1 MEERKNEHARQNRQ
15 RDPLQQIPGVGKNI
29 AQDLRELGIFSVA
42 DLKGRDPQEL
52 YRLDCLK
59 KGFQEDPCQLYVFRC
74 AVYFADHENPDPEKL
89 KWWYWKDK
97 EYPGGEQRGEDTV
110 IREAKGGDRGQVL
123 SMMDEVKESFPGF
136 EEKEFLEALDLAVS
150 RKEAFL
156 AERQGEVAGLAVFS
170 GQDRELTFLAVR
182 PEFRKQGI
190 GKRLIERVI
199 SCFPRGEEI
208 SVITFREGDPEGTA
222 ARRCYLSCG
231 FVDGEDLTVF
241 DYPCRRMRLKVGEG
255 CAEKA

>member
-42 DLKGRDPQEL
+42 DLKGKDPQEL

-97 EYPGGEQRGEDTV
+97 EYSGGEQRGEDTV

-136 EEKEFLEALDLAVS
+136 EENDFLEALDLAVS

-156 AERQGEVAGLAVFS
+156 AERQGKVAGLTVFS
-170 GQDRELTFLAVR
+170 RQDRELTFLAVR
-182 PEFRKQGI
+182 PENG
-190 GKRLIERVI
+190 
-199 SCFPRGEEI
+199 
-208 SVITFREGDPEGTA
+208 
-222 ARRCYLSCG
+222 
-231 FVDGEDLTVF
+231 
-241 DYPCRRMRLKVGEG
+241 
-255 CAEKA
+255 